1 MIVLGREQLTMVH
14 QADTH
19 IEEEYA
25 DSLSYTDSIELPSDV
40 LLLHFIATGVIQ
52 LAERVARGTP
62 IDSHYPIPLQI
73 GLNRLNVIRYHHN
86 LPLVRSV
93 PDLLS
98 WCRRPFK
105 EWPLDIALAQL
116 DPDDSLLDDQFST
129 SICEALACAT
139 NDVEADL
146 SERRF
151 MRAVFNACQTA
162 NSPGAYV
169 TFRRLLIE
177 HPVLTEFE
185 LIQQRNDHPELN
197 LLTDHLKFA
206 YEDAPL
212 DYMLKGNFHCCPIC
226 GNLQQPTVQMDR
238 LLCEEERC
246 RRQQVAKPGRVIP
259 AREHVLWL
267 KRGLRRFVTLPG
279 LTEVRLERRLLG
291 LKLRVDLWPD
301 FDSYDLRVEFPD
313 GKAWAVDVKDW
324 ANPFLLALNVKNI
337 PLSSPLERGY
347 FVFPDDRS
355 WQADYVRA
363 FRNACNS
370 RKSSAKVCIG
380 GNIQAKFER
389 HFLAD
394 VKKRLAACK
403 GVANA

>member
-1 MIVLGREQLTMVH
+1 MSYQNHINSSTENGTAILS
-14 QADTH
+14 DTGG
-19 IEEEYA
+19 
-25 DSLSYTDSIELPSDV
+25 IELPPDILV
-40 LLLHFIATGVIQ
+40 LHLIATGVIQ
-52 LAERVARGTP
+52 LAERVAKGIP
-62 IDSHYPIPLQI
+62 MNSQYPVPLQI
-73 GLNRLNVIRYHHN
+73 GLNRLDVIRYRRG
-86 LPLVRSV
+86 LSLIRSV

-98 WCRRPFK
+98 WCRRPLK
-105 EWPLDIALAQL
+105 EWPLDITSAHL
-116 DPDDSLLDDQFST
+116 DPGDRLLDNQFPT
-129 SICEALACAT
+129 SICESLACAA

-151 MRAVFNACQTA
+151 MSSVFSTCQAA
-162 NSPGAYV
+162 NSPATYV

-185 LIQQRNDHPELN
+185 LLQQRNDHPELN
-197 LLTDHLKFA
+197 LLTDHLKVA

-212 DYMLKGNFHCCPIC
+212 DYMLHDHFHCCPIC

-246 RRQQVAKPGRVIP
+246 RRQLTAQPGRAIP

-279 LTEVRLERRLLG
+279 LTEIRLERHL
-291 LKLRVDLWPD
+291 LKLKLKVTLWPE
-301 FDSYDLRVEFPD
+301 FDSYDLHIEFPD

-324 ANPFLLALNVKNI
+324 ANPFLLALHAKNI
-337 PLSSPLERGY
+337 LLHPPLEMGY
-347 FVFPDDRS
+347 FVFPDERS
-355 WQADYVRA
+355 QQSDYVRA

-370 RKSSAKVCIG
+370 RKSAGKVVIG
-380 GNIQAKFER
+380 GRIQAKFER

-403 GVANA
+403 GGNDA